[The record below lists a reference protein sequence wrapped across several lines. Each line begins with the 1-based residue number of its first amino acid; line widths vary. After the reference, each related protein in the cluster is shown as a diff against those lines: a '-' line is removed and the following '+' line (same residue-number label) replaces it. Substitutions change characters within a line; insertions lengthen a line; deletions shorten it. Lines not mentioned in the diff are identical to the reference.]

1 MYEVSNPSPHSV
13 LISVNSI
20 LNNIFLPKQSLRL
33 GSKRKWLANGM
44 ITTRIR
50 SVEDTLDKIVPLYKK
65 IGITRIADITYLD
78 RLYIPNYSVVLP
90 GTEDKIWVYGGKGP
104 TNKQAKASAL
114 MESIERYSSLP
125 STNSWK
131 FIRGSY
137 DELSRQ
143 FKGREMILHPSE
155 VLEPLS
161 FEYRNDMRM
170 DFMFGFDL
178 LSPHRILVP
187 AALALWRYSRPEDKL
202 AEHTYNIVVNPFA
215 HHHTNGLASGNI
227 IEEAV
232 CHALCELIERDAWS
246 IAELQA
252 SAIPYT
258 ILKKILGVLM
268 ENGYRDGL
276 IPSIPIGK
284 FVDDMSIFPEVDISE
299 VEQSCRPIRDL
310 VGRFAKANIPL
321 SIKDITTDIGIPTF
335 YASSVEWITH
345 DYGYFVDGAGT
356 HPDSRIA
363 LIRAITEVSQNRA
376 GNIQGA
382 RDDLR
387 KVEFDQNNLDRYK
400 QAWEFTQSKNKIK
413 FSDVKTYVNEDILD
427 DIQVILDH
435 LKESGFKR
443 VIIVD
448 LTNPR
453 VGIPVVRAIVPGLEA
468 FQMTKSVMGR
478 RALEF
483 FKKSLN

>member
-1 MYEVSNPSPHSV
+1 
-13 LISVNSI
+13 
-20 LNNIFLPKQSLRL
+20 
-33 GSKRKWLANGM
+33 M

-50 SVEDTLDKIVPLYKK
+50 SVEDTLDKIVPLCKK

-90 GTEDKIWVYGGKGP
+90 GTEDKIWVYSGKGP
-104 TNKQAKASAL
+104 TKKQAKASAL
-114 MESIERYSSLP
+114 METIERYSSLA

-143 FKGREMILHPSE
+143 YNGRKMILHPSE

-161 FEYRNDMRM
+161 FECRNDMRM

-178 LSPHRILVP
+178 LANHRILVP
-187 AALALWRYSRPEDKL
+187 AALALWRYSRPKDKS
-202 AEHTYNIVVNPFA
+202 AEHKGAIVVNPFA
-215 HHHTNGLASGNI
+215 HQHTNGLASGNV
-227 IEEAV
+227 IEEAI
-232 CHALCELIERDAWS
+232 CHALCEVIERDAWS
-246 IAELQA
+246 LAELQA
-252 SAIPYT
+252 SAIPYS
-258 ILKKILGVLM
+258 ILKKILGMLL

-276 IPSIPIGK
+276 IPYIPTGK
-284 FVDDMSIFPEVDISE
+284 FVDDTSIFPDVDISE

-310 VGRFAKANIPL
+310 VGRFAKAHIPL
-321 SIKDITTDIGIPTF
+321 IIKDITSDIGIPTF

-345 DYGYFVDGAGT
+345 DYGYFVDGIGT

-387 KVEFDQNNLDRYK
+387 KVEFDQNDLDRYRHT
-400 QAWEFTQSKNKIK
+400 WEFTQSKNKIK

-453 VGIPVVRAIVPGLEA
+453 VGIPVVRAIVPGLET
-468 FQMTKSVMGR
+468 FQITKSLMGR
-478 RALEF
+478 RAFEC
-483 FKKSLN
+483 FKRSLNRNS